1 MFLKNSDNIFENFN
15 EKEFGYYLAGL
26 FEGDG
31 HIWIASKYDI
41 KNYKKNPQFCI
52 TMHKNNLKVAESLV
66 KKIGYG
72 WVRKKVRENA
82 IVFTITNEKGFLKLL
97 YLLYNKLKTPKI
109 EKINQLIEWLNDNRG
124 HKINLYN
131 YNLKEVAKDLN
142 NYWLCGFTDAD
153 GCFYIR
159 VSRLKNKSRV
169 AFRFSIDQ
177 RMVDPMTGKSYIF
190 IMDAIANKLKTKNS
204 IITRKHGTYFRIEAT
219 SKESLNNI
227 LGYFDLY
234 PLQSIKYL
242 DYIDWKT
249 GIDLYTKRHR
259 INAGLLVSLKKLKNN
274 MNSLRS
280 L

>member
-227 LGYFDLY
+227 LDYFDLY